1 MPPVVDAATGPRA
14 LLANP
19 NFRILWFAG
28 GVGNSMRW
36 LEMLV
41 VGIFTFELTG
51 SALMVALVTVARTL
65 PQLAIGALVGVIGD
79 ALNRKRLLLGG
90 LFVVAATAAVLSA
103 LAFTGAIRVWHVAL
117 GAVIAGTLASSEM
130 AVRRR
135 MIGDVVPAAAI
146 GRAIAFDSLSNSFAR
161 MIGPL
166 VGGIVFEAL
175 GLGGAYLISALLHLT
190 AAVGISRLD
199 YQQERRVLN
208 LVRIPADLAE
218 GLVIVR
224 QRPILL
230 AVMLISII
238 TNVFGFSYS
247 ALIPPLGLEKF
258 GVSPALVGLL
268 AAAEPLGAVLG
279 GLAVSTGWF
288 GDDRPRQFI
297 GGSFVFLVAVI
308 VMALSPWFIV
318 AYLAVLLGGIG
329 TARYGILQTSLALR
343 DSPPAV
349 RSRVMGMV
357 TMSIGTGP
365 LGVLAAGALSE
376 ALGPSPALV
385 VMAVTGLAAL
395 VAVRWRVPELR
406 R

>member
-1 MPPVVDAATGPRA
+1 
-14 LLANP
+14 
-19 NFRILWFAG
+19 
-28 GVGNSMRW
+28 MRW

-41 VGIFTFELTG
+41 AGIFTFELTG

-65 PQLAIGALVGVIGD
+65 PQLMIGALVGVIGD
-79 ALNRKRLLLGG
+79 ALNRKHLLLAG

-103 LAFTGAIRVWHVAL
+103 LAISGAIEVWHVAL
-117 GAVIAGTLASSEM
+117 GAIIAGTLASSEM

-135 MIGDVVPAAAI
+135 MIADVVPAPAV
-146 GRAIAFDSLSNSFAR
+146 GRAIALDSLSNSFAR
-161 MIGPL
+161 MLGPL
-166 VGGIVFEAL
+166 VGGIMFEAL
-175 GLGGAYLISALLHLT
+175 GLGGAYLVSALLHLA
-190 AAVGISRLD
+190 AAVGMSRLE

-208 LVRIPADLAE
+208 LVRIPAELAE
-218 GLVIVR
+218 GLAVVR
-224 QRPILL
+224 RQPILL
-230 AVMLISII
+230 AVVLVSII

-279 GLAVSTGWF
+279 GIAVSTGWF

-297 GGSFVFLVAVI
+297 GGSFGFLIAVI
-308 VMALSPWFIV
+308 VMAFAPWFIL

-329 TARYGILQTSLALR
+329 TARYGILQTSLAIA
-343 DSPPAV
+343 DAPPAV

-365 LGVLAAGALSE
+365 FGVLAAGVLSE
-376 ALGPSPALV
+376 AFGPATALV
-385 VMAVTGLAAL
+385 TMAVLGLAAL
-395 VAVRWRVPELR
+395 AAVRWRIPELR
-406 R
+406 L